1 MLSMTV
7 DGVTGWKMFGIRKK
21 TVWTKGKISKT
32 EKKMCAT
39 EGKMFGII
47 EKISA
52 TGERMLGIGAK
63 MFLIEK
69 MDRSSLIPVTGPG
82 QGWVLRKA
90 ILAESLVLVREEL
103 LRELQR
109 EQGKAVALVAEEDN

>member
-39 EGKMFGII
+39 EGK
-47 EKISA
+47 
-52 TGERMLGIGAK
+52 MLGIGAK

-109 EQGKAVALVAEEDN
+109 EQGKAVALVAE